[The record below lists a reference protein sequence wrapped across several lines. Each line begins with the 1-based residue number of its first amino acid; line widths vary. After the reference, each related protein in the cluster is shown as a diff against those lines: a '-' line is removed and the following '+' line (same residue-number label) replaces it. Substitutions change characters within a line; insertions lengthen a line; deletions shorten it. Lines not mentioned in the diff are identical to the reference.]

1 MPRRLSI
8 ASELLILGLAIML
21 VGCSARMYDAKS
33 LPAELA
39 VHPVENLKKV
49 NLSRL
54 GGYTASNELIDRGDV
69 LEISIVTDYSG
80 LPPYTAPVRVA
91 ADGTANVPLVG
102 TIRLAGLEMEEAER
116 IITLTAVENGVYRN
130 PHVTVTMKR
139 QRVNHIT
146 VIGAVKE
153 PGTYQLPRGASY
165 LLAAI
170 VSAGGLADDA
180 SANVEVRRSDAL
192 RAGPALPR
200 PPQVAEESGPQL
212 AAYHSPEDRAPWIRV
227 DLVSAAREG
236 NGGYYLSD
244 GDVVMVAPQ
253 SRKPIQVLGL
263 VSKPGAYDMPFNED
277 VYLLDALAKAG
288 GRSTELADKVLVI
301 RQVPDQSEPA
311 RIQVSIR
318 EAKYNGTANILLAE
332 GDIVTVEQ
340 TPVTF
345 AWDAL
350 QRFFRFSV
358 GSSVALF

>member
-1 MPRRLSI
+1 
-8 ASELLILGLAIML
+8 
-21 VGCSARMYDAKS
+21 
-33 LPAELA
+33 
-39 VHPVENLKKV
+39 
-49 NLSRL
+49 
-54 GGYTASNELIDRGDV
+54 
-69 LEISIVTDYSG
+69 
-80 LPPYTAPVRVA
+80 
-91 ADGTANVPLVG
+91 
-102 TIRLAGLEMEEAER
+102 
-116 IITLTAVENGVYRN
+116 
-130 PHVTVTMKR
+130 
-139 QRVNHIT
+139 VNHIS

-153 PGTYQLPRGASY
+153 PGTYQLPRGSSY

-180 SANVEVRRSDAL
+180 SSNVEVRRSDLL
-192 RAGPALPR
+192 RGVPAAPN
-200 PPQVAEESGPQL
+200 PPQIAQGSGAQL
-212 AAYHSPEDRAPWIRV
+212 AAYHSPDDSVPWIRV

-236 NGGYYLSD
+236 NGGYYLND
-244 GDVVMVAPQ
+244 VDVVIVAPQ

-263 VSKPGAYDMPFNED
+263 VAKPGAYDMPFNED

-301 RQVPDQSEPA
+301 RQIPGQAEPA

-340 TPVTF
+340 TPITF